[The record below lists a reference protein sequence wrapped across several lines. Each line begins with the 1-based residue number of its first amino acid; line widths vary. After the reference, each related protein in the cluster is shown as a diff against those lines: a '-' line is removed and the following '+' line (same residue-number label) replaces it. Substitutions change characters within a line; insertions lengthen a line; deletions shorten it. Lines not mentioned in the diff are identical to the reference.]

1 MNITSKIKKTEI
13 TVGQRLLKERE
24 ALGFSLENVAEKL
37 CLKVC
42 IVREIEKDNNSN
54 DIDPTFLRG
63 YIRSYAKLLKIPEEE
78 ILDLLEVSTPKN
90 SITMSNVHTYSL
102 GKIQKKREGWL
113 MKFTWLIMAMII
125 TMISIWWWQDYK
137 VEKQEIKVM
146 AKKNQVGISDIEN
159 QTSSY
164 MKNKLLSTQK
174 YNSNFLFYR

>member
-1 MNITSKIKKTEI
+1 MNIKSKTEKTAI

-42 IVREIEKDNNSN
+42 VVREIEKDNNSN

-63 YIRSYAKLLKIPEEE
+63 YIRSYAKLLKIPEKE
-78 ILDLLEVSTPKN
+78 ILNLLEVSTPKN
-90 SITMSNVHTYSL
+90 SMSMSHVHTYSL
-102 GKIQKKREGWL
+102 GKIQKKGEGWL
-113 MKFTWLIMAMII
+113 MKFTWLIIAMII

-146 AKKNQVGISDIEN
+146 AKKNQVGVSDFEN
-159 QTSSY
+159 HLAS
-164 MKNKLLSTQK
+164 
-174 YNSNFLFYR
+174 